1 MKIALLDDY
10 QGVALACADWN
21 AILPGA
27 DVTAFRDTLTDRDAL
42 VARLQDFEIIG
53 IMRERTPFP
62 RALLERL
69 PKLKL
74 LVTTGHRNDSIDLA
88 AAKERGIA
96 VCGTPS
102 SGHAAAELTWAL
114 IMAAAR
120 RIDLETQSFRDGGWQ
135 VGLGRDL
142 NGATLGIIGLGR
154 LGSLVAGYGK
164 AFGMNA
170 IAWSQNLT
178 AEKAAAQG
186 GTAVSKEAPFRAA
199 DFITTHLRPRDRSRG
214 PVNAEELPLINP
226 DARHHRARPPRQP
239 GRRLGQGLRHERDRL
254 EPEPDRREGGRPGRH
269 GRQQGGAVPRGRL
282 HHHPPAPQ
290 RPLARAGERRDAG
303 TDEAGRLDRQ
313 HLARPDHRR
322 GGAARGPEGQ
332 AHRRR
337 RA

>member
-186 GTAVSKEAPFRAA
+186 VTAVSKEALFREA
-199 DFITTHLRPRDRSRG
+199 DFITIHLRLSDRPRGLAIGRADERRVGKECVSPCRSRWS
-214 PVNAEELPLINP
+214 PYL
-226 DARHHRARPPRQP
+226 
-239 GRRLGQGLRHERDRL
+239 
-254 EPEPDRREGGRPGRH
+254 
-269 GRQQGGAVPRGRL
+269 
-282 HHHPPAPQ
+282 
-290 RPLARAGERRDAG
+290 
-303 TDEAGRLDRQ
+303 
-313 HLARPDHRR
+313 
-322 GGAARGPEGQ
+322 
-332 AHRRR
+332 
-337 RA
+337 